1 MDKDE
6 ARRELQKIDVEMI
19 KKEWIQ
25 EKCNTNTPPTTVPTH
40 PSQGNCKCNCHQ
52 KQKRKEKYKDILE
65 YIEMYVKWALMSRE
79 PNITISEI
87 KPLYDKVQDWLEEEV

>member
-25 EKCNTNTPPTTVPTH
+25 EKCNTNSPPTTVPTH
-40 PSQGNCKCNCHQ
+40 PSQGNCKCKCNQ
-52 KQKRKEKYKDILE
+52 KQKRKDKYADLIE
-65 YIEMYVKWALMSRE
+65 YIKLYTQAYYKYMQPETTMEEIIPLNKAL
-79 PNITISEI
+79 
-87 KPLYDKVQDWLEEEV
+87 DKWLEEEV

>member
-52 KQKRKEKYKDILE
+52 KQKRKDKYKDILE